1 MNIKGLKITDIMD
14 MTWEQL
20 NRLGESE
27 FRQLT
32 SRLVSASNK
41 RIRRLEKTTRG
52 TSSFA
57 YQTVEE
63 RGRMFSTKGKD
74 LNQLRNEFAT
84 ARGFLRMKTST
95 VSGWN
100 KYRKATEKRLGKESS
115 GGTEEWGDSTWSK
128 YWKVYRRFEE
138 THGGT
143 MKKGDSERIQ
153 KMLLEVMENSD
164 KRKSADYFQWKIE
177 DEYNEMYMKE
187 EFADIEPDDS
197 FDVFDYDDEEDF

>member
-1 MNIKGLKITDIMD
+1 MNIKGLKITDIID

-20 NRLGESE
+20 NRLGESD

-32 SRLVSASNK
+32 ARLVSASNK

-63 RGRMFSTKGKD
+63 RGRMFSTKNKD
-74 LNQLRNEFAT
+74 LNQLRNEFST

-95 VSGWN
+95 VKGWT
-100 KYRKATEKRLGKESS
+100 KYRKQ
-115 GGTEEWGDSTWSK
+115 TEERLKSEITGEDLDWSDKTWSK

-138 THGGT
+138 MHGGSL
-143 MKKGDSERIQ
+143 KKGDSDRIQ
-153 KMLLEVMENSD
+153 KMLMEIMENGD
-164 KRKSADYFQWKIE
+164 KRKSADAFQWEIE
-177 DEYNEMYMKE
+177 DKYNELYLQE
-187 EFADIEPDDS
+187 ELNDIEPDDA
-197 FDVFDYDDEEDF
+197 FDFDYDDEEDL